1 MAATARYLIIV
12 RRDDPE
18 LYRHLREMVGS
29 GAIQVILD
37 RRRYRAEPTEPERER
52 RRPVSVER
60 DVARREYVIVRPE
73 SA

>member
-1 MAATARYLIIV
+1 MAASARYLIIV
-12 RRDDPE
+12 RRDDLE
-18 LYRHLREMVGS
+18 LYRHLRGMVGS

-37 RRRYRAEPTEPERER
+37 RRHYHAALTEPERER

-60 DVARREYVIVRPE
+60 DVWRREYIIVRLQ